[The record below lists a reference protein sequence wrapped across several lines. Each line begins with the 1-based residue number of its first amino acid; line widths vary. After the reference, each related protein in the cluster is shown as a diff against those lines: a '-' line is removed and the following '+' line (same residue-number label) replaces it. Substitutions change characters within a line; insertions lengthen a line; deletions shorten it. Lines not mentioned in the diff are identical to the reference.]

1 MANHRR
7 DKYGDT
13 STTTN
18 NDERIEETP
27 GVLVKED
34 GTVSLPFA
42 VIVIGIIFAAS
53 GRWFSGFLVGTTGF
67 VFAICNS
74 AMEQLHEE
82 DKQDIRY
89 NIMEAEDV
97 VHELGEW
104 ESVMINN
111 DGRNNQSNEDDVES
125 KVSIHFVAGLEALA
139 KKYGNRKRRQLAALE
154 QRNISTETSEQPQIS
169 QNSDHQFELLCQQ
182 AAYSAYRTFPRNHDQ
197 VVAAALSLHALV
209 AKDSKVRQRHLFEA
223 DAYGLNLPVECM
235 KASFQQ
241 AKEETNEDREQQSA
255 ELQRKGCLLL
265 GALGDGDADVAT
277 KIVEEDGLE
286 AVLNTLNWYR
296 YHEDIANWALWAVFI
311 LSYENPSNKIKT
323 AELGGVAIIVQA
335 LRNVPGCLEVARHGI
350 AILFD
355 LLREDSSSP
364 SHQQLDI
371 WRIRK
376 SALAAGLHEAV
387 IQAMGEFSSVMDIM
401 MMGQDILSGT
411 DFRGSAPQYQ
421 PNSKDVAG

>member
-1 MANHRR
+1 MNA
-7 DKYGDT
+7 K
-13 STTTN
+13 
-18 NDERIEETP
+18 ERIDETP

-42 VIVIGIIFAAS
+42 VIVIGITIAAL
-53 GRWFSGFLVGTTGF
+53 GRWFLGVLIGTTGF

-104 ESVMINN
+104 ESVMKSN
-111 DGRNNQSNEDDVES
+111 DDRNNQSNEEDVVS
-125 KVSIHFVAGLEALA
+125 KATIHFIAGLEALA
-139 KKYGNRKRRQLAALE
+139 KKYGNRKRKQLATLE
-154 QRNISTETSEQPQIS
+154 QRNSNETTEQPQPS

-182 AAYSAYRTFPRNHDQ
+182 AAYSAYRTFPKNNDQ
-197 VVAAALSLHALV
+197 VTAAALSLHALV

-235 KASFQQ
+235 KASLQR
-241 AKEETNEDREQQSA
+241 AKDETNEDKEQQSA
-255 ELQRKGCLLL
+255 ELQRKACLLL

-277 KIVEEDGLE
+277 KIVDEDGLE
-286 AVLNTLNWYR
+286 AVLDTLDWYR

-311 LSYENPSNKIKT
+311 LSYENPSNKVKT
-323 AELGGVAIIVQA
+323 VELGGVAIIVQA

-355 LLREDSSSP
+355 LLREDRSSP

-376 SALAAGLHEAV
+376 SALAAGLHVAV
-387 IQAMGEFSSVMDIM
+387 MQAMEEFSSMMDIM
-401 MMGQDILSGT
+401 MMGQEILSGT

-421 PNSKDVAG
+421 PKSKDVAG